1 MPCKRSECGSKANY
15 DRDFLRDLRQPEYIH
30 VLSLVFTIPA
40 HPYARERFPA
50 TSGTGTA
57 YFCL

>member
-1 MPCKRSECGSKANY
+1 MIETFFEICGSPNTFTY
-15 DRDFLRDLRQPEYIH
+15 S
-30 VLSLVFTIPA
+30 SLVFTIPA

-57 YFCL
+57 